1 MLRLLATRL
10 DGVPYCVIGH
20 SVGTWIAYEMI
31 ALAREQGLPMPLKVF
46 FSCFPAPDLPAS
58 ERPWKQQRGLADEA
72 FKAECRSWDV
82 SEALFADAGLWAQYV
97 ALLRADF
104 TLFDEYDFRRA
115 GEARFTFPVLAFH
128 AEADR
133 KVSAALVARWA
144 CFTSGSFSTKAIHG
158 HHLFV
163 MAMGEQRA
171 AKEAWLTAVVADLQV
186 LV

>member
-1 MLRLLATRL
+1 M
-10 DGVPYCVIGH
+10 
-20 SVGTWIAYEMI
+20 
-31 ALAREQGLPMPLKVF
+31 
-46 FSCFPAPDLPAS
+46 
-58 ERPWKQQRGLADEA
+58 
-72 FKAECRSWDV
+72 

-104 TLFDEYDFRRA
+104 ALFDEYTFRRA
-115 GEARFTFPVLAFH
+115 GEARFAFPMLAFH

-133 KVSAALVARWA
+133 KVSAAMVARWA
-144 CFTSGSFSTKAIHG
+144 KLTTGSFSTKAIRG

-171 AKEAWLTAVVADLQV
+171 AKEAWLSAIATELQS

>member
-1 MLRLLATRL
+1 M
-10 DGVPYCVIGH
+10 G
-20 SVGTWIAYEMI
+20 
-31 ALAREQGLPMPLKVF
+31 
-46 FSCFPAPDLPAS
+46 
-58 ERPWKQQRGLADEA
+58 ERPWQQQRVLGDEA
-72 FKAECRSWDV
+72 FKDECRSWDV
-82 SEALFADAGLWAQYV
+82 SDALLKDAGMWAQYV

-104 TLFDEYDFRRA
+104 TLFDEYAFRRA

-133 KVSAALVARWA
+133 KVSAALVERWA
-144 CFTSGSFSTKAIHG
+144 GFTSGAFSTKAIRG

-171 AKEAWLTAVVADLQV
+171 AKEAWLSAIVTELQA